1 MKIKSIRKSTLSEP
15 KSFYDITVDKHHNFI
30 ISNAMIVTHNSSL
43 SSSIVGMAQNFK
55 NSMPV
60 LEAIGQFGSLRSP
73 ESAAAR
79 YISTKLH
86 KNFRLLYMDFDLLTP
101 RYEEGNEIEP
111 QYFLP
116 IIPTVLLNGGSGIAV
131 GFATICLM

>member
-1 MKIKSIRKSTLSEP
+1 
-15 KSFYDITVDKHHNFI
+15 
-30 ISNAMIVTHNSSL
+30 
-43 SSSIVGMAQNFK
+43 MAQKFK

-60 LEAIGQFGSLRSP
+60 LEEIGQFGSLRSP
-73 ESAAAR
+73 EAGAPR

-86 KNFRLLYMDFDLLTP
+86 KNFRLLYMDFELLTP

-111 QYFLP
+111 KYFLP

-131 GFATICLM
+131 GFATNILNRNPLDLIDACSKELDGRTYKEPTPWYQGVGSL